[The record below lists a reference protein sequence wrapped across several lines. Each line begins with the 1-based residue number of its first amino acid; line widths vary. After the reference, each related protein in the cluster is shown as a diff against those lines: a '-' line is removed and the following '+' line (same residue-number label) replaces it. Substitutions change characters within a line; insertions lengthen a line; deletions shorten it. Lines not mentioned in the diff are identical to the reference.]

1 MKTLRNTLAF
11 ISAAAL
17 LAASFTACGS
27 SENSSSEAPSSSS
40 ESTVPES
47 SSEAPKESEEES
59 PVDEPEDTGSGDK
72 RVVKI
77 GIGKAYNPFC
87 FLDDNEEPSG
97 YDYETLK
104 AIEPLLAD
112 KYDFEFYPDEFANI
126 LIGLDTNLYDVAVHH
141 YGWTAERAEKYL
153 YAEEGTMYFGNFV
166 IGYDPSIDT
175 LTDDPE
181 SAAGLTIATSKGS
194 MAETLLTNYNDEH
207 PDAQITVEYYE
218 DAEVLASGIK
228 SGLYDGFCASVYDL
242 YVFNS
247 KYGDLLVPSE
257 FTLTSD
263 EYNCGT
269 YFIYSIGD
277 DELKNDI
284 DAAVVQIRED
294 GTLKE
299 LSEKWLGGD
308 YTINPNA

>member
-1 MKTLRNTLAF
+1 MKTMRNALAF
-11 ISAAAL
+11 ISTAAL

-27 SENSSSEAPSSSS
+27 SDDSSSETSA
-40 ESTVPES
+40 ENTASTT
-47 SSEAPKESEEES
+47 AASEEGGEAS
-59 PVDEPEDTGSGDK
+59 ETEKAEDTATGDK

-87 FLDDNEEPSG
+87 FLDDNETPSG
-97 YDYETLK
+97 YDYDTLK

-112 KYDFEFYPDEFANI
+112 KYEFEFYPDEFANI

-175 LTDDPE
+175 LTDDPK
-181 SAAGLTIATSKGS
+181 SAAGLVVATSKGS

-207 PDAQITVEYYE
+207 PDAQIVVEYYE

-228 SGLYDGFCASVYDL
+228 SGLYDGICASRYDL
-242 YVFNS
+242 DVFNDQH
-247 KYGDLLVPSE
+247 GDLLVPSE

-269 YFIYSIGD
+269 YFIYDIGD

-284 DAAVVQIRED
+284 DAAVVQIKED

-308 YTINPNA
+308 YTVNPNE